1 MQAQSCRHI
10 GLCGKGAEN
19 RLKGLINFIAIITA
33 VGSAAFAAAEI
44 HTAGTVTGRTIGI
57 AMAALLLW
65 LIYELTPEKKEKAAP
80 KAQQI
85 CIELKGSGWKE
96 VTHDDR

>member
-1 MQAQSCRHI
+1 M
-10 GLCGKGAEN
+10 KGF
-19 RLKGLINFIAIITA
+19 INFIAIITV

-44 HTAGTVTGRTIGI
+44 HTAGTVTGRTIGM

-65 LIYELTPEKKEKAAP
+65 LIYELIPERKEKAAP

-85 CIELKGSGWKE
+85 CIEIKGKGWEK
-96 VTHDDR
+96 